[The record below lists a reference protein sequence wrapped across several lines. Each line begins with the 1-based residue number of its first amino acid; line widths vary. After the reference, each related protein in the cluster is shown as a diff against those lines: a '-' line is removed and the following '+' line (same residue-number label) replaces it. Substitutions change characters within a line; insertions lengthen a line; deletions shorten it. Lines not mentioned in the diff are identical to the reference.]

1 MIKIENLQTIKGDAY
16 EYYNSNGNELNL
28 FNKVFL
34 ADNVLEE
41 IKDPRK
47 YFIVGEKGSGKTAY
61 SVYFSK
67 QSIDNIEA
75 RIKFVQDTVYDK
87 FIRMKKNKSL
97 DMSSYKDV
105 WMNVIYLV
113 LSEEIKQFLPTTF
126 LKSGPIKKLDS
137 VINEFYSDA
146 FSPEFIQA
154 IEFVENSNSSINA
167 MINGGIF
174 KPSVKFGTESSEKY
188 AESNYQLTLI
198 KLLDGFKKVFKEI
211 QLDKQ
216 FILFIDGI
224 DARPTDIK
232 HEDYIDCL
240 RGLVNAVIELNNSEL
255 KNKGIKVSLLIRP
268 DIIYSMSIHN
278 MNQKLKDN
286 SVLINWNTTYRAYR
300 NSKLFEIADNY
311 FSKQQT
317 LLNRAKGLTW
327 DDYFPYKV
335 SGQDY
340 HNSEDSFIEFLRYSL
355 YKPRDILT
363 MLNELVEKNEGDKFS
378 REDFTNMIKTEYPHY
393 LLGELKDYML
403 IYMDDDEYNIFQKF
417 IKSFRTKR
425 FTYKQFEKNYK
436 EFVKRQK
443 EFDVQIPRKMRTPEE
458 TLQLLYDTNI
468 IGYREHEQGRVFWS
482 FKERSYSN
490 VRPEVNFFASTFAF
504 HNAYATAFKIG
515 S

>member
-16 EYYNSNGNELNL
+16 EYYNSSGTELKL

-67 QSIDNIEA
+67 QSVDNIEA
-75 RIKFVQDTVYDK
+75 KIKFVQDTVYDK

-113 LSEEIKQFLPTTF
+113 LSEEIKQFLPSTL

-137 VINEFYSDA
+137 VISEFYSDA

-174 KPSVKFGTESSEKY
+174 KPSVKFGVESSEKY

-224 DARPTDIK
+224 DARPSDIK
-232 HEDYIDCL
+232 HEDYIECL

-255 KNKGIKVSLLIRP
+255 KDKGIKVSLLIRP

-278 MNQKLKDN
+278 MNQKLRDN
-286 SVLINWNTTYRAYR
+286 SVLINWNTTYKAYR

-311 FSKQQT
+311 FLKQQT
-317 LLNRAKGLTW
+317 LSNRVKGLTW

-335 SGQDY
+335 SGREDY
-340 HNSEDSFIEFLRYSL
+340 NSEDSFIEFLRYSL

-378 REDFTNMIKTEYPHY
+378 REDFANMIKTEYPQY

-436 EFVKRQK
+436 DFVKRQK
-443 EFDVQIPRKMRTPEE
+443 EYGEQIPRKMRTPED

-490 VRPEVNFFASTFAF
+490 VRPEVNLFASTFAF
-504 HNAYATAFKIG
+504 HYAYATAFKIG